1 MGQHQSKLDG
11 EKRVKDLAKFETQY
25 NSSHED
31 TALRTRGLFLRKF
44 PLHSL
49 DKLTLDA
56 FVVGHS
62 EPSFCNLVESGT
74 KAWAN
79 IQGATSFKFG
89 IYFGKTKSDPTRKYR
104 FTEKFGTNEKEAF
117 AGVKVALLDLVALGA
132 AHSPNF
138 ADIDANPL
146 SQMFKAKI
154 LSLYY
159 SDRFLAVCSSEHLDM
174 LGEIMGFDANLP
186 RSQYQ
191 NLLLKAKR
199 GNATTLKW
207 SEPKFMAYLY
217 KVYVRGDRAIE
228 SPIEKPRAKKHR
240 RVDFEEMHKQRT
252 EIGRIAE
259 EYALKWEKER
269 LAGARLEYRIKDI
282 EDRRDRPGYGHDF
295 LSYSGD
301 NEHRYIEVKCVAK
314 LSDGYRFFLS
324 DNEHQTSLTEEN
336 RQGYY
341 LYLVFFDSD
350 SNPIELL
357 AVLAEQLYTK
367 AEVLPSSYEVRFDR
381 RAFHKTAE

>member
-1 MGQHQSKLDG
+1 M
-11 EKRVKDLAKFETQY
+11 KDLVKFEAQY
-25 NSSHED
+25 DSSHED
-31 TALRTRGLFLRKF
+31 TALQTRGLFLRKF

-49 DKLTLDA
+49 NKMTLDEY
-56 FVVGHS
+56 VVGYS

-74 KAWAN
+74 RAWAN

-104 FTEKFGTNEKEAF
+104 FTEKFGTNEKDAF
-117 AGVKVALLDLVALGA
+117 TAVKTALLDLVALGA
-132 AHSPNF
+132 ASDPDF
-138 ADIDANPL
+138 AQIDANPL

-199 GNATTLKW
+199 GNTTTAKW

-217 KVYVRGDRAIE
+217 KVYVRGDRVIE
-228 SPIEKPRAKKHR
+228 SPIEKPRVKKHR
-240 RVDFEEMHKQRT
+240 RIDFEEMQKQRS

-259 EYALKWEKER
+259 EYALTWEKER
-269 LAGARLEYRIKDI
+269 LAGARLEHRVKDI

-295 LSYSGD
+295 LSFSGES
-301 NEHRYIEVKCVAK
+301 EHRYIEVKCVAR
-314 LSDGYRFFLS
+314 LSDGHRFFLS
-324 DNEHQTSLTEEN
+324 DNEHQTSLTKEH

-341 LYLVFFDSD
+341 FYLVFFGADGK
-350 SNPIELL
+350 PAELL
-357 AVLAEQLYTK
+357 AVLAEQLYPK
-367 AEVLPSSYEVRFDR
+367 AEMTPSSYEVRFDR
-381 RAFHKTAE
+381 REFHKTAE